1 MSQKAVEMMIEPGAQ
16 ALIEQMGLRMKTRAR
31 SKVIDR
37 TLSQIREDFHI
48 SDIAAWFS
56 EDVFAP
62 KRRTTVRLSPDNADF
77 LAALSQ
83 MIGKGRP
90 AILMGL
96 IYFAAANLSRA
107 DLESL
112 RTH

>member
-16 ALIEQMGLRMKTRAR
+16 ALIEQMGKRMKTRAR

-62 KRRTTVRLSPDNADF
+62 RRRTTVRLSPDNADF

-83 MIGKGRP
+83 TIGKGRP

-96 IYFAAANLSRA
+96 ISVSY
-107 DLESL
+107 
-112 RTH
+112 THLTLPTILLV

>member
-1 MSQKAVEMMIEPGAQ
+1 MTQKAVEMMMEPGAQ
-16 ALIEQMGLRMKTRAR
+16 ALIEQMGKRMKTRAR

-37 TLSQIREDFHI
+37 TLSQIREDFHV
-48 SDIAAWFS
+48 SDIAAWFK

-62 KRRTTVRLSPDNADF
+62 KRRTTVRLSPDNAEF

-83 MIGKGRP
+83 TIGKGRP

-96 IYFAAANLSRA
+96 IYFTAANLSRD

-112 RTH
+112 RV

>member
-1 MSQKAVEMMIEPGAQ
+1 MDTKAVEMMIEPGAETLVQ
-16 ALIEQMGLRMKTRAR
+16 EMGRRMKTRAR

-48 SDIAAWFS
+48 SEIAGWFS

-62 KRRTTVRLSPDNADF
+62 SRRTTVRLSPDNADY
-77 LAALSQ
+77 LAALAETV
-83 MIGKGRP
+83 GKGRP
-90 AILMGL
+90 AVLMGL
-96 IYFAAANLSRA
+96 VYFAAAKLSRD

-112 RTH
+112 RV

>member
-1 MSQKAVEMMIEPGAQ
+1 MTLKAVEMMIEPGAQ
-16 ALIEQMGLRMKTRAR
+16 ALIEQMGKQMKTRAR

-37 TLSQIREDFHI
+37 TLPQIREDFHV
-48 SDIAAWFS
+48 SDIAGWFS

-62 KRRTTVRLSPDNADF
+62 QRRTTVRLSPDNANF
-77 LAALSQ
+77 LANLSQ

-96 IYFAAANLSRA
+96 VYFAAAKLSKA

-112 RTH
+112 R